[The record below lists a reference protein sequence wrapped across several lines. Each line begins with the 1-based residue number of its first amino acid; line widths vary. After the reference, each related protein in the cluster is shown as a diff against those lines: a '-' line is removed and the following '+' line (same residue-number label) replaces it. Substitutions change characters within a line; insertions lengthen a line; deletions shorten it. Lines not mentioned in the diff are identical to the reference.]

1 MIAFLC
7 YFFIPW
13 NISYVQQ
20 MLMNEQMNGWEN
32 QGMNHEKNMYWSSSP
47 FTFIILF
54 SQPMKGIYE
63 NL

>member
-7 YFFIPW
+7 YFLIPW

-32 QGMNHEKNMYWSSSP
+32 QGMNREKNMYWSSSP

-54 SQPMKGIYE
+54 SRPMKGI
-63 NL
+63 